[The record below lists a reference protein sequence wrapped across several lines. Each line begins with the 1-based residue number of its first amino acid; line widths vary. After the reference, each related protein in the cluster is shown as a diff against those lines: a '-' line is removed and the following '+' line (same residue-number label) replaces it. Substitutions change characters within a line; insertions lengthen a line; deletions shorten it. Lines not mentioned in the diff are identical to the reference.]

1 MLISWFSCSF
11 VGLVKILAKY
21 ENRGFHYLM
30 CHKIG
35 RRVAFR
41 VLLEDGGVVE
51 ERGGGV
57 LELFAVQVVD
67 DIIEGIVSVVGHADA
82 VVLLVVVFA
91 LLWVI

>member
-1 MLISWFSCSF
+1 
-11 VGLVKILAKY
+11 
-21 ENRGFHYLM
+21 M

-67 DIIEGIVSVVGHADA
+67 DIIEGIVAVVGHADA

-91 LLWVI
+91 LLLVI